1 MSNIDISG
9 LDKTYATTPPVSAL
23 QGVDLTI
30 RSGEFVA
37 LLGPSGCGKSTL
49 LNIIAG
55 FEAPSLGGLTV
66 NGQEIVQPAPERGVV
81 FQEAALFPWLNVW
94 DNVVFGP
101 QVQGVAKSVYEPRAK
116 EMLKIMGLSAFESSL
131 PVQLSG
137 GMRQRVGIARVLT
150 MGSKILLMDEPF
162 GALDAQT
169 RLSMQELL
177 LKVWQQLKPTVVF
190 VTHDIDEALFLADTV
205 YVMSSRPG
213 RIQARLDVPF
223 ERPRQLELTTS
234 AAFNQ
239 MKLEILRQM
248 RH

>member
-1 MSNIDISG
+1 MSNIEIKK
-9 LDKTYATTPPVSAL
+9 LNKTYPTTPPVVAL
-23 QGVDLTI
+23 EGVDLDVK
-30 RSGEFVA
+30 SGEFVA

-55 FEAPSLGGLTV
+55 FEQASAGEMAVDQSPVHRPG
-66 NGQEIVQPAPERGVV
+66 PERGVV
-81 FQEAALFPWLNVW
+81 FQEAALFPWLSVW
-94 DNVVFGP
+94 DNVIFGP
-101 QVQGVAKSVYEPRAK
+101 KVQGVAQSIYEPRAK
-116 EMLKIMGLSAFESSL
+116 EMLKLMGLSAFEASL

-150 MGSKILLMDEPF
+150 MGSQILLMDEPF

-177 LKVWQQLKPTVVF
+177 LSIWQKLKPTVVF

-213 RIQARLDVPF
+213 KIQAKLEVPF
-223 ERPRQLELTTS
+223 NRPRSLELT
-234 AAFNQ
+234 AGEDFNR
-239 MKLEILRQM
+239 MKLEILKQM

>member
-1 MSNIDISG
+1 MSKIDILG
-9 LDKTYATTPPVSAL
+9 LDKTYATQPPVVAL
-23 QGVDLTI
+23 KGVDLTVH
-30 RSGEFVA
+30 SGEFVA

-49 LNIIAG
+49 LNMIAG
-55 FEAPSLGGLTV
+55 FEQPSLGELLV
-66 NGQEIVQPAPERGVV
+66 NDLPVHEPGPERGVV
-81 FQEAALFPWLNVW
+81 FQEAALFPWLSVW

-177 LKVWQQLKPTVVF
+177 LSVWQQLKPTVVF

-213 RIQARLDVPF
+213 RIQARLEVPF

-234 AAFNQ
+234 SAFNQ
-239 MKLEILRQM
+239 MKLDILKQM